1 MDSLNLNVFERLVLK
16 LRSGLSVKRVGPRD
30 LAEKVKMLDQHA
42 VFFDQMSEGKISLD
56 RIRVLNDLHF
66 FNSCIEHA
74 EQFLEHE
81 DDVWNVSLSL
91 VCAIASATRAF
102 GGSYKLAFE
111 KARQELQASVRNISR
126 WESKYVISS
135 PSALPIRAVTSSV

>member
-1 MDSLNLNVFERLVLK
+1 MDILNLNIFERLVLK

-30 LAEKVKMLDQHA
+30 LTEKVKILDQHA
-42 VFFDQMSEGKISLD
+42 VLFDQMSEGRVSLD
-56 RIRVLNDLHF
+56 RIRVLDNLYF
-66 FNSCIEHA
+66 FNSCIEHV

-91 VCAIASATRAF
+91 ICAIASASRAL
-102 GGSYKLAFE
+102 GGSYKYAFE
-111 KARQELQASVRNISR
+111 KARQELQDSVKNIPR